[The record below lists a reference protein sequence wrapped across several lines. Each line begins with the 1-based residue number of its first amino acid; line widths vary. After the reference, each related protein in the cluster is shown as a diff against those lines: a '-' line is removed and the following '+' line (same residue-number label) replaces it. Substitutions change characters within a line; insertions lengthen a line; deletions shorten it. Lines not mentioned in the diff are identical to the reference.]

1 VGEDYD
7 QELETSLPVVTA
19 AAAQDCKI
27 TLNLFEDEITL
38 PPPAKKKKVEQK
50 NPEAFVFKS

>member
-1 VGEDYD
+1 
-7 QELETSLPVVTA
+7 VVTA